1 MGDTAAADASKA
13 LLQTGAGITGDTW
26 IFSQTYRNN
35 AYGIK
40 YAYDTSSTNDK
51 IEFYGN
57 KQVNSVNTPTVQINL
72 NTGDTT
78 IAGDTS
84 IAGAASITGDAS
96 ITGATIIQSTN
107 KQENSTGYAL
117 QVSGDIT
124 GNKVFN
130 AVWNDYAEYRECEDL
145 LPGTCVQ
152 ENNNGHLS
160 QANTRLIPGASIITD
175 TFGYIQG
182 KTDKAIT
189 PIAVCG
195 RVLAYPY
202 LPREQYQAGQA
213 VCSAPNGTVDIMT
226 REEIRDY
233 PDAIVGIVSEIPD
246 YEIWGSGKVKVDG
259 RIWIKIK

>member
-13 LLQTGAGITGDTW
+13 LLQTGAGITSDTW

-35 AYGIK
+35 TYGIK
-40 YAYDTSSTNDK
+40 YAYDTSSTNNDK

-57 KQVNSVNTPTVQINL
+57 KQVGSVNTPTVQINL
-72 NTGDTT
+72 KTGDTNIAGNT
-78 IAGDTS
+78 SIAGDT
-84 IAGAASITGDAS
+84 S

-107 KQENSTGYAL
+107 KQETSTGYAL

-130 AVWNDYAEYRECEDL
+130 AVWNDYAEYRKCEDL
-145 LPGTCVQ
+145 PPGTCVQ

-182 KTDKAIT
+182 KTDKATT

-233 PDAIVGIVSEIPD
+233 PDAIVGIVSEIPEYD
-246 YEIWGSGKVKVDG
+246 TWGSGNIKVDG